1 MMCKMGDSKWKKYIQ
16 KYSVSVDRDSE
27 VCKQSKENV
36 VREDMKVVQNVDV
49 GTILQIMT
57 EAKEPFDAS
66 YSKESKASNYNS
78 SISEE
83 EDESESDE
91 EKSKHSIHDTKILT
105 DDDDGFTPVC
115 SKSQKQVLKK
125 LEPTKQSQPE
135 FDQSKMLLLNQVCF
149 DVPKCPSVQHFDNAN
164 RFNGIKI
171 FIRKPALFEQFS

>member
-1 MMCKMGDSKWKKYIQ
+1 MGNHE
-16 KYSVSVDRDSE
+16 E
-27 VCKQSKENV
+27 V
-36 VREDMKVVQNVDV
+36 
-49 GTILQIMT
+49 QIMT

-91 EKSKHSIHDTKILT
+91 EKSKHSIHDTKNQCYLGSRTVLT